1 MINGTL
7 LDLLKTT
14 APIDSSGL
22 NVETKFGKSS
32 NLLFLCHNVKILQP
46 CKGKNKIKTI

>member
-1 MINGTL
+1 MNGTL

-22 NVETKFGKSS
+22 NVETKLGKSS
-32 NLLFLCHNVKILQP
+32 QFTVLMSQCENSTDMQR
-46 CKGKNKIKTI
+46 